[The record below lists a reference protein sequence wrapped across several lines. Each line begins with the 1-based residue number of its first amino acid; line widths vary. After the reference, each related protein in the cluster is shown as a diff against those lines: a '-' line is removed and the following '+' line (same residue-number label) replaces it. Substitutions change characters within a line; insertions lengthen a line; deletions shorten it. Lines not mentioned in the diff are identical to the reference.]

1 MVRVALAILRLA
13 CVASLYF
20 FLYRVCRALVLDV
33 SFDADSDNFDDE
45 KMLEGQSAAVPDAAG
60 GDDAS

>member
-33 SFDADSDNFDDE
+33 SFDAGSDNLDDE
-45 KMLEGQSAAVPDAAG
+45 KMLEGQSAAVPDAG